1 MPTLPTVHVI
11 IMQYIGV
18 DIIEIARI
26 QKAVERWGDRFLRRV
41 YTESELKRY
50 RESPSSL
57 AVRFAGKEAVVKAL
71 GTSEGGIGWKDIE
84 ILAEPAGRPVVNLYR
99 RAKECAD
106 GLGLAGMTISLSH
119 SRDYAIAFV
128 VGEKG

>member
-1 MPTLPTVHVI
+1 MPALPAIHVI
-11 IMQYIGV
+11 KMQYIGV
-18 DIIEIARI
+18 DIIEIGRVHE
-26 QKAVERWGDRFLRRV
+26 AVERWGDRFLRRV

-50 RESPSSL
+50 AKSPSSL
-57 AVRFAGKEAVVKAL
+57 AARFAGKEAVVKAL

-84 ILAEPAGRPVVNLYR
+84 ILAEPGGRPVVNLYR
-99 RAKECAD
+99 GAKEYAD

-119 SRDYAIAFV
+119 SRDYAVAFV

>member
-1 MPTLPTVHVI
+1 MPALPNYTVME
-11 IMQYIGV
+11 MQYIGV
-18 DIIEIARI
+18 DIIEIARVHE
-26 QKAVERWGDRFLRRV
+26 AVQQWGDRFLRRV

-57 AVRFAGKEAVVKAL
+57 AVRFAAKEAVVKAL

-84 ILAEPAGRPVVNLYR
+84 ILAEPGGRPVVNLYR
-99 RAKECAD
+99 RAREHAD
-106 GLGLAGMTISLSH
+106 GLGLAGMAISLSH

>member
-1 MPTLPTVHVI
+1 
-11 IMQYIGV
+11 MQYIGV
-18 DIIEIARI
+18 DIIEIARVHE
-26 QKAVERWGDRFLRRV
+26 AVERWGDRFLRRV

-50 RESPSSL
+50 AKSPSSL

-84 ILAEPAGRPVVNLYR
+84 ILAESGDRPVVNLYR
-99 RAKECAD
+99 RAREQANE
-106 GLGLAGMTISLSH
+106 LGLKEMAISLSH

-128 VGEKG
+128 VAEKR